1 MISSSRKLAV
11 ALIAGGVRAVVTGV
25 SLSVVT
31 GVAFLK

>member
-11 ALIAGGVRAVVTGV
+11 ALIAGGVLAVVTGV